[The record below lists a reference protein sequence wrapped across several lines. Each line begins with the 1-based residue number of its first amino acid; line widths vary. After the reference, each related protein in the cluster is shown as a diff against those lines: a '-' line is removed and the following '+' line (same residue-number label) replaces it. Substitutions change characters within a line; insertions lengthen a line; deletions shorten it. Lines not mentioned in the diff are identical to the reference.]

1 MQAECYKHG
10 GEKGERDQQGPGQG
24 FVGRAGFVG
33 GAWIWILNQFAKTTV
48 INLNI

>member
-1 MQAECYKHG
+1 MQAECCKHG
-10 GEKGERDQQGPGQG
+10 GEKGERDQQGPGH
-24 FVGRAGFVG
+24 AGFVG